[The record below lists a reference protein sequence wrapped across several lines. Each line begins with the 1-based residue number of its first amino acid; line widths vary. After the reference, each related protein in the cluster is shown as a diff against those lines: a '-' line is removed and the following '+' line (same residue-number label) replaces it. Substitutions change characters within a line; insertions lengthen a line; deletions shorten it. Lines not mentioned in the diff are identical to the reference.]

1 MHSKIWTELE
11 LRKRDEIAESASQS
25 IVNSKHPRQMANFE
39 MPRLIEYEILPQGIV
54 LDDDIR
60 EFAKSK
66 ISPPRRL
73 SKAAIFDYYNKFP
86 SLSVEQ
92 CVMLS
97 IDVEPGTPIRTQ
109 AEKNQYYSTI
119 QLAESYLRINRKPF
133 VDDHSGPIET
143 YQIAPDKFIAWAK
156 SSGIEIPEQWKPVV
170 ADAKPEK
177 KKSRLPQ
184 DLCVAELREAAIKLC
199 VKKVKLGVS
208 KQYITVEKISKELY
222 DDGQFKNDEP
232 FSSQWRTPETIRD
245 YLKGTDNPKRNDRF
259 KKAKPDKAQPFN
271 A

>member
-11 LRKRDEIAESASQS
+11 LRKRDEIAESAFQS

-143 YQIAPDKFIAWAK
+143 YQIAPDKFIAWVK

-177 KKSRLPQ
+177 KKSRLTQ
-184 DLCVAELREAAIKLC
+184 DLCVAELREAAVQLC
-199 VKKVKLGVS
+199 VKKVRQGIAR
-208 KQYITVEKISKELY
+208 QYITVKKISKELY
-222 DDGQFKNDEP
+222 EDGQFHNGDL
-232 FSSQWRTPETIRD
+232 FSTQWRTSETIRG
-245 YLKGTDNPKRNDRF
+245 YLKDTNNPKWNERY
-259 KKAKPDKAQPFN
+259 KIAKPNKPTSFN
-271 A
+271 